1 MPGRNA
7 LFFFDDVAPTASP
20 LCFSF
25 FSPLELLK
33 DHSRR
38 NYRPLCEVRSTNM
51 LHEATLLY
59 SLPFSLPQ
67 GWDASIDEP
76 HMVKEGQALPCC
88 DSEAQDF
95 VSLEAP

>member
-1 MPGRNA
+1 
-7 LFFFDDVAPTASP
+7 
-20 LCFSF
+20 
-25 FSPLELLK
+25 
-33 DHSRR
+33 
-38 NYRPLCEVRSTNM
+38 M